1 MVSFLPQSS
10 PLTSM
15 LHTLA
20 IHGYRSL
27 RELTLKLGQLNL
39 ITGPNGS
46 GKSNIY
52 RSIRLLASAA
62 DGELIRALAKEG
74 GLQSTLWAGP
84 EKISREMELGY
95 VPIQGTKR
103 KEPVSLRLGFAADD
117 FTYTI
122 DLGLPAPAASAFAL
136 DPTIKRECLWTGP
149 TMKPKGLIV
158 DRKGQRLSCRDSD
171 GQWQEVNLQLP
182 GQLSM
187 MTEYAD
193 PFHAP
198 ELVLLRNT
206 IRSWRFYDH
215 FRTDFESPA
224 RRTEV
229 GTFTPSLRADG
240 SDLAAAIQTILE
252 IGDSETLHQTV
263 RDAFPGTQVL
273 VQSIGNHLQVQ
284 LQQLGML
291 RSLNASEL
299 SDGTLRF
306 LLMVAAL
313 LTPRPPELMV
323 LNEPETSLH
332 PDLLPAL
339 GRLIA
344 HYSQSQQILVV
355 THARSLVEQ
364 LLGLQD
370 CQHYELAKRYG
381 QTEVQGQ
388 NLLDRPEWKW
398 PAR

>member
-1 MVSFLPQSS
+1 
-10 PLTSM
+10 M

-27 RELTLKLGQLNL
+27 REVALKIGSLNL

-62 DGELIRALAKEG
+62 EGELIRALAKEG

-84 EKISREMELGY
+84 ENISREMEQGN

-103 KEPVSLRLGFAADD
+103 KNPISLKLGFSADD
-117 FTYTI
+117 FTYTV
-122 DLGLPAPAASAFAL
+122 DLGLPIYDPNVNNEQASAFRF

-149 TMKPKGLIV
+149 IMKPKALIV
-158 DRKGQRLSCRDSD
+158 DRKGQNITCRDSD

-215 FRTDFESPA
+215 FRTDMDSPA

-240 SDLAAAIQTILE
+240 SDLAAALQTILE

-263 RDAFPGTQVL
+263 QDAFAGTQL
-273 VQSIGNHLQVQ
+273 FVQPVGNHLQVQ
-284 LQQLGML
+284 LQQSGML
-291 RSLNASEL
+291 RCLNASEL

-306 LLMVAAL
+306 LLLVAAL

-344 HYSQSQQILVV
+344 HYAETQQIIVV
-355 THARSLVEQ
+355 THARPLVEQ
-364 LLGLQD
+364 LIGLQN
-370 CQHYELAKRYG
+370 CQHYELFKRFG
-381 QTEVQGQ
+381 QTEVQGMGI
-388 NLLDRPEWKW
+388 LDRPDWKW

>member
-1 MVSFLPQSS
+1 
-10 PLTSM
+10 M

-27 RELTLKLGQLNL
+27 REVALKIGSLNL

-62 DGELIRALAKEG
+62 EGELIRALAKEG

-84 EKISREMELGY
+84 ENISREMEQGN

-103 KEPVSLRLGFAADD
+103 KNPISLKLGFSADD
-117 FTYTI
+117 FTYTV
-122 DLGLPAPAASAFAL
+122 DLGLPIYDPNVNNEQASAFRF

-149 TMKPKGLIV
+149 IMKPKALIV
-158 DRKGQRLSCRDSD
+158 DRKGQNITCRDSD

-215 FRTDFESPA
+215 FRTDMDSPA

-240 SDLAAAIQTILE
+240 SDLAAALQTILE

-263 RDAFPGTQVL
+263 QDAFAGTQL
-273 VQSIGNHLQVQ
+273 FVQPVGNHLQVQ
-284 LQQLGML
+284 LQQSGML
-291 RSLNASEL
+291 RCLNASEL

-306 LLMVAAL
+306 LLLVAAL

-344 HYSQSQQILVV
+344 HYAENQQIIVV
-355 THARSLVEQ
+355 THARPLVEQ
-364 LLGLQD
+364 LIGLQN
-370 CQHYELAKRYG
+370 CQHYELVKRFG
-381 QTEVQGQ
+381 QTEVQGMGI
-388 NLLDRPEWKW
+388 LDRPDWKW

>member
-1 MVSFLPQSS
+1 
-10 PLTSM
+10 M

-20 IHGYRSL
+20 VHGYRSL
-27 RELTLKLGQLNL
+27 REIILNIGSLNL

-62 DGELIRALAKEG
+62 AGELVRALAREG

-84 EKISREMELGY
+84 ERISREMELGY
-95 VPIQGTKR
+95 VPVQGTKR
-103 KEPVSLRLGFAADD
+103 KAPISLKLGFSADD
-117 FTYTI
+117 FTYAI
-122 DLGLPAPAASAFAL
+122 DLGLPTPSASAFAL

-149 TMKPKGLIV
+149 DMKPKALIV
-158 DRKGQRLSCRDSD
+158 DRKGQNITCRDSD

-215 FRTDFESPA
+215 FRTDMDSPA

-240 SDLAAAIQTILE
+240 SDLAAALQTILE

-263 RDAFPGTQVL
+263 QDAFPGTQL
-273 VQSIGNHLQVQ
+273 FIQSVGNHLQLQ
-284 LQQLGML
+284 LQQSGML
-291 RSLNASEL
+291 RCLSASEL

-306 LLMVAAL
+306 LLLVAAL

-344 HYSQSQQILVV
+344 HYAENQQILVV
-355 THARSLVEQ
+355 THARPLVEQ
-364 LLGLQD
+364 LIGLQD
-370 CQHYELAKRYG
+370 CQHYELVKRFG
-381 QTEVQGQ
+381 QTEVQGRGI
-388 NLLDRPEWKW
+388 LDRPDWKW

>member
-1 MVSFLPQSS
+1 
-10 PLTSM
+10 
-15 LHTLA
+15 
-20 IHGYRSL
+20 
-27 RELTLKLGQLNL
+27 LKIGLLNL

-62 DGELIRALAKEG
+62 EGELIRALAKEG

-84 EKISREMELGY
+84 ENISREMEQGN

-103 KEPVSLRLGFAADD
+103 KNPISLKLGFSADD
-117 FTYTI
+117 FTYTV
-122 DLGLPAPAASAFAL
+122 DLGLPIYDPNVNNEQASAFRF

-149 TMKPKGLIV
+149 IMKPKALIV
-158 DRKGQRLSCRDSD
+158 DRKGQNITCRDSD

-215 FRTDFESPA
+215 FRTDMDSPA

-240 SDLAAAIQTILE
+240 SDLAAALQTILE

-263 RDAFPGTQVL
+263 QDAFAGTQL
-273 VQSIGNHLQVQ
+273 FVQPVGNHLQVQ
-284 LQQLGML
+284 LQQSGML
-291 RSLNASEL
+291 RCLNASEL

-306 LLMVAAL
+306 LLLVAAL

-344 HYSQSQQILVV
+344 HYAENQQIIVV
-355 THARSLVEQ
+355 THARPLVEQ
-364 LLGLQD
+364 LIGLQN
-370 CQHYELAKRYG
+370 CQHYELVKRFG
-381 QTEVQGQ
+381 QTEVQGMGI
-388 NLLDRPEWKW
+388 LDRPDWKW

>member
-1 MVSFLPQSS
+1 
-10 PLTSM
+10 M

-27 RELTLKLGQLNL
+27 REVALRIGSLNL

-62 DGELIRALAKEG
+62 DGELIRALAREG

-84 EKISREMELGY
+84 EKISREMEQGY

-103 KEPVSLRLGFAADD
+103 KNPISLKLGFSADD
-117 FTYTI
+117 FTYTV
-122 DLGLPAPAASAFAL
+122 DLGLPIYDPNVNNEQASAFRL

-149 TMKPKGLIV
+149 IMKPKALIV
-158 DRKGQRLSCRDSD
+158 DRKGQNITCRDSD

-215 FRTDFESPA
+215 FRTDMDSPA

-240 SDLAAAIQTILE
+240 SDLAAALQTILE

-263 RDAFPGTQVL
+263 QGAFPGTQLFIQPV
-273 VQSIGNHLQVQ
+273 GNHLQVQ
-284 LQQLGML
+284 LQQSGML
-291 RSLNASEL
+291 RCLSANEL

-306 LLMVAAL
+306 LLLIAAL

-344 HYSQSQQILVV
+344 HYAENQQIIVV
-355 THARSLVEQ
+355 THARPLVEQ
-364 LLGLQD
+364 LIGLQD
-370 CQHYELAKRYG
+370 CQHYELVKRFG
-381 QTEVQGQ
+381 QTEVQGMGI
-388 NLLDRPEWKW
+388 LDRPDWKW

>member
-1 MVSFLPQSS
+1 
-10 PLTSM
+10 M

-27 RELTLKLGQLNL
+27 REIALRIGSLNL

-84 EKISREMELGY
+84 EKISREMEQGY

-103 KEPVSLRLGFAADD
+103 KNPISLKLGFSADD
-117 FTYTI
+117 FTYTV
-122 DLGLPAPAASAFAL
+122 DLGLPTPSASAFGL
-136 DPTIKRECLWTGP
+136 DPMIKRECLWTGP
-149 TMKPKGLIV
+149 IMKPKALIV
-158 DRKGQRLSCRDSD
+158 DRKGQNITCRDSE

-215 FRTDFESPA
+215 FRTDMDSPA

-240 SDLAAAIQTILE
+240 SDLAAALQTILE

-263 RDAFPGTQVL
+263 QDAFPGTQLLIQHV
-273 VQSIGNHLQVQ
+273 GNQLQVQ
-284 LQQLGML
+284 LQQSGML
-291 RSLNASEL
+291 RCLSASEL

-306 LLMVAAL
+306 LLLIAAL

-344 HYSQSQQILVV
+344 HYAENQQIIVV
-355 THARSLVEQ
+355 THARPLVEQ
-364 LLGLQD
+364 LIGLQD
-370 CQHYELAKRYG
+370 CQHYELVKRFG
-381 QTEVQGQ
+381 QTEVLGAGI
-388 NLLDRPEWKW
+388 LDRLDWKW

>member
-1 MVSFLPQSS
+1 
-10 PLTSM
+10 M

-20 IHGYRSL
+20 VHGYRSL
-27 RELTLKLGQLNL
+27 REIILNIGSLNL

-62 DGELIRALAKEG
+62 EGELVRALAREG

-84 EKISREMELGY
+84 ERISREMELGY
-95 VPIQGTKR
+95 VPVQGTKR
-103 KEPVSLRLGFAADD
+103 KAPISLKLGFSADD
-117 FTYTI
+117 FTYAI
-122 DLGLPAPAASAFAL
+122 DLGLPTPSASAFAL

-149 TMKPKGLIV
+149 DMKPKALIV
-158 DRKGQRLSCRDSD
+158 DRKGQNITCRDSD

-215 FRTDFESPA
+215 FRTDMDSPA

-240 SDLAAAIQTILE
+240 SDLAAALQTILE

-263 RDAFPGTQVL
+263 QDAFPGTQL
-273 VQSIGNHLQVQ
+273 FIQSVGNHLQLQ
-284 LQQLGML
+284 LQQSGML
-291 RSLNASEL
+291 RCLSASEL

-306 LLMVAAL
+306 LLLVAAL

-344 HYSQSQQILVV
+344 HYAENQQILVV
-355 THARSLVEQ
+355 THARPLVEQ
-364 LLGLQD
+364 LIGSQD
-370 CQHYELAKRYG
+370 CQHYELVKRFG
-381 QTEVQGQ
+381 QTEVQGRGI
-388 NLLDRPEWKW
+388 LDRPDWKW

>member
-1 MVSFLPQSS
+1 
-10 PLTSM
+10 M

-27 RELTLKLGQLNL
+27 REVALKIGSLNL

-62 DGELIRALAKEG
+62 EGELIRALAKEG

-84 EKISREMELGY
+84 ENISREMEQGN

-103 KEPVSLRLGFAADD
+103 KNPISLKLGFSADD
-117 FTYTI
+117 FTYTV
-122 DLGLPAPAASAFAL
+122 DLGLPIYDPNVNNEQASAFRF

-149 TMKPKGLIV
+149 IMKPKALIV
-158 DRKGQRLSCRDSD
+158 DRKGQNITCRDSD

-187 MTEYAD
+187 ITEYAD

-215 FRTDFESPA
+215 FRTDMDSPA

-240 SDLAAAIQTILE
+240 SDLAAALQTILE

-263 RDAFPGTQVL
+263 QDAFAGTQL
-273 VQSIGNHLQVQ
+273 FVQPVGNHLQVQ
-284 LQQLGML
+284 LQQSGML
-291 RSLNASEL
+291 RCLNASEL

-306 LLMVAAL
+306 LLLVAAL

-344 HYSQSQQILVV
+344 HYAENQQIIVV
-355 THARSLVEQ
+355 THARPLVEQ
-364 LLGLQD
+364 LIGLQN
-370 CQHYELAKRYG
+370 CQHYELVKRFG
-381 QTEVQGQ
+381 QTEVQGMGI
-388 NLLDRPEWKW
+388 LDRPDWKW

>member
-1 MVSFLPQSS
+1 
-10 PLTSM
+10 M

-27 RELTLKLGQLNL
+27 REVALKIGSLNL

-62 DGELIRALAKEG
+62 EGELIRALAKEG

-84 EKISREMELGY
+84 ENISREMEQGF

-103 KEPVSLRLGFAADD
+103 KNPISLKLGFSADD
-117 FTYTI
+117 FTYTV
-122 DLGLPAPAASAFAL
+122 DLGLPIYDPNVNNEQASAFRL

-149 TMKPKGLIV
+149 IMKPKALIV
-158 DRKGQRLSCRDSD
+158 DRKGQNITCRDSD

-215 FRTDFESPA
+215 FRTDMDSPA

-240 SDLAAAIQTILE
+240 SDLAAALQTILE

-263 RDAFPGTQVL
+263 QDAFAGTQL
-273 VQSIGNHLQVQ
+273 FVQPVGNHLQVQ
-284 LQQLGML
+284 LQQSGML
-291 RSLNASEL
+291 RCLSASEL

-306 LLMVAAL
+306 LLLVAAL

-344 HYSQSQQILVV
+344 HYAENQQIIVV
-355 THARSLVEQ
+355 THARPLVEQ
-364 LLGLQD
+364 LIGLQD
-370 CQHYELAKRYG
+370 CQHYELVKRFG
-381 QTEVQGQ
+381 QTEVQGMGI
-388 NLLDRPEWKW
+388 LDRPDWKW

>member
-1 MVSFLPQSS
+1 
-10 PLTSM
+10 M

-27 RELTLKLGQLNL
+27 REVALRIGSLNL

-62 DGELIRALAKEG
+62 EGELIRALAKEG

-84 EKISREMELGY
+84 EKISREMEQGY

-103 KEPVSLRLGFAADD
+103 KNPISLKLGFSADD
-117 FTYTI
+117 FTYTV
-122 DLGLPAPAASAFAL
+122 DLGLPTPSASAFGL
-136 DPTIKRECLWTGP
+136 DPMIKRECLWTGP
-149 TMKPKGLIV
+149 IMKPKALIV
-158 DRKGQRLSCRDSD
+158 DRKGQNITCRDSD

-215 FRTDFESPA
+215 FRTDVDSPA

-240 SDLAAAIQTILE
+240 SDLGAALQTILE

-263 RDAFPGTQVL
+263 QDAFPGTQLFIQPV
-273 VQSIGNHLQVQ
+273 GNHLQVQ
-284 LQQLGML
+284 LQQSGML
-291 RSLNASEL
+291 RCLSASEL

-306 LLMVAAL
+306 LLLIAAL

-344 HYSQSQQILVV
+344 HYAENQQIIVV
-355 THARSLVEQ
+355 THARPLVDQ
-364 LLGLQD
+364 LIGLQD
-370 CQHYELAKRYG
+370 CQHYELVKRFG
-381 QTEVQGQ
+381 QTEVQGMGI
-388 NLLDRPEWKW
+388 LDRPDWKW

>member
-1 MVSFLPQSS
+1 
-10 PLTSM
+10 M

-27 RELTLKLGQLNL
+27 REVALKIGSLNL

-62 DGELIRALAKEG
+62 EGELIRALAKEG

-84 EKISREMELGY
+84 ENISREMEQGN

-103 KEPVSLRLGFAADD
+103 KNPISLKLGFSADD
-117 FTYTI
+117 FTYTV
-122 DLGLPAPAASAFAL
+122 DLGLPIYDPNVNNEQASAFRF

-149 TMKPKGLIV
+149 IMKPKALIV
-158 DRKGQRLSCRDSD
+158 DRKGQNITCRDSD

-215 FRTDFESPA
+215 FRTDMDSPA

-240 SDLAAAIQTILE
+240 SDLAAALQTILE

-263 RDAFPGTQVL
+263 QDAFAGTQL
-273 VQSIGNHLQVQ
+273 FVQPVGNHLQVQ
-284 LQQLGML
+284 LQQSGML
-291 RSLNASEL
+291 RCLSASEL

-306 LLMVAAL
+306 LLLVAAL

-344 HYSQSQQILVV
+344 HYAENQQIIVV
-355 THARSLVEQ
+355 THARPLVEQ
-364 LLGLQD
+364 LIGLQD
-370 CQHYELAKRYG
+370 CQHYELVKRFG
-381 QTEVQGQ
+381 QTEVQGMGI
-388 NLLDRPEWKW
+388 LDRPDWKW

>member
-1 MVSFLPQSS
+1 
-10 PLTSM
+10 M

-27 RELTLKLGQLNL
+27 REVALKIGSLNL

-62 DGELIRALAKEG
+62 EGELIRALAKEG

-84 EKISREMELGY
+84 ENISREMEQGN

-103 KEPVSLRLGFAADD
+103 KNPISLKLGFSADD
-117 FTYTI
+117 FTYTV
-122 DLGLPAPAASAFAL
+122 DLGLPIYDPNVNNEQASAFRF

-149 TMKPKGLIV
+149 IMKPKALIV
-158 DRKGQRLSCRDSD
+158 DRKGQNITCRDSD

-215 FRTDFESPA
+215 FRTDMDSPA

-240 SDLAAAIQTILE
+240 SDLAAALQTILE

-263 RDAFPGTQVL
+263 QDAFAGTQL
-273 VQSIGNHLQVQ
+273 FVQPVGNHLQVQ
-284 LQQLGML
+284 LQQSGML
-291 RSLNASEL
+291 RCLNASEL

-306 LLMVAAL
+306 LLLVAAL

-344 HYSQSQQILVV
+344 HYAENQQIIVV
-355 THARSLVEQ
+355 THARPLVEQ
-364 LLGLQD
+364 LIGLQN
-370 CQHYELAKRYG
+370 CQHHELVKRFG
-381 QTEVQGQ
+381 QTEVQGMGI
-388 NLLDRPEWKW
+388 LDRPDWKW

>member
-1 MVSFLPQSS
+1 
-10 PLTSM
+10 M

-27 RELTLKLGQLNL
+27 REVALKIGSLNL

-62 DGELIRALAKEG
+62 EGELIRALAKEG

-84 EKISREMELGY
+84 ENISREMEQGN

-103 KEPVSLRLGFAADD
+103 KNPISLKLGFSADD
-117 FTYTI
+117 FTYTV
-122 DLGLPAPAASAFAL
+122 DLGLPIYDPNVNNEQASAFRF

-149 TMKPKGLIV
+149 TMKPKALIV
-158 DRKGQRLSCRDSD
+158 DRKGQNITCRDSD

-215 FRTDFESPA
+215 FRTDSESPA

-240 SDLAAAIQTILE
+240 SDLAAALQTILE
-252 IGDSETLHQTV
+252 IGDSETLHRSVQ
-263 RDAFPGTQVL
+263 DAFPGTQL
-273 VQSIGNHLQVQ
+273 FIQSVGNHLQLQ
-284 LQQLGML
+284 LQQTGML
-291 RSLNASEL
+291 RCLNASEL

-306 LLMVAAL
+306 LLLVAAL

-339 GRLIA
+339 GRLIE
-344 HYSQSQQILVV
+344 HYAENQQIIVV
-355 THARSLVEQ
+355 THARPLVEQ
-364 LLGLQD
+364 LMGLQD
-370 CQHYELAKRYG
+370 CQHYELVKRFG
-381 QTEVQGQ
+381 QTEVQGMGI
-388 NLLDRPEWKW
+388 LDRPDWKW
-398 PAR
+398 PPR